1 MTNNSFSLS
10 GRSKKEKVE
19 SSASSIRMANGKA
32 ISSSLLS
39 KLKTQIAENE
49 KQKYN
54 FIKYINNRIEKQKEV
69 DRKMQSLPAKLPK

>member
-1 MTNNSFSLS
+1 
-10 GRSKKEKVE
+10 
-19 SSASSIRMANGKA
+19 MANGKA